1 MRRALLFVLLV
12 SCTSPAAKSPDPPPA
27 AKPTPAGE
35 LRSPESFATIADTGA
50 RSKALFVEAS
60 RVLLH
65 PRCVNCHPSDD
76 SPRQGDHGQLHDP
89 PVVRGD
95 DHGVPGLR
103 CEGCHQDKNLE
114 LARVPGAPKWSL
126 APKSMAWQGHTLAA
140 ICAQLKDG
148 ARNGGKSL
156 AQIVDHSA
164 HDPLVAWGWAPGHDR
179 VPAPGT
185 QAAFGA
191 LIKAWVDTGAACPEG
206 S

>member
-1 MRRALLFVLLV
+1 VRIAFVFLLV
-12 SCTSPAAKSPDPPPA
+12 GCAGPEAKSPPPPPPA
-27 AKPTPAGE
+27 APTAANE
-35 LRSPESFATIADTGA
+35 LRTVESFASIPDASA

-76 SPRQGDHGQLHDP
+76 SPRQGDHGQFHDP
-89 PVVRGD
+89 PVTRGD

-103 CEGCHQDKNLE
+103 CDGCHQDHNLP
-114 LARVPGAPKWSL
+114 LARVPGAPKWGL
-126 APKSMAWQGHTLAA
+126 APKSMAWQGRSVGA
-140 ICAQLKDG
+140 ICAQIKDPT
-148 ARNGGKSL
+148 RNGGKTL
-156 AQIVDHSA
+156 AQIVEHSA

-191 LIKAWVDTGAACPEG
+191 LMKAWADNGAVCPEAP
-206 S
+206 